1 MTCDICLSYSSPS
14 RSSYYSQESNLSIV
28 YYGDTLPP
36 PPFLFFGAEHLQP
49 MLSACLGSGRTFCIY
64 SRPFPTQHL
73 CTAEFREILYK
84 IYIVLI
90 FFLEIVLLK
99 IVQSACLYSDCSY
112 FLTFLM
118 PTFLEVGI
126 VLCLRGVHVSS
137 FHSAYEL
144 VNASSCAR

>member
-1 MTCDICLSYSSPS
+1 MTFVYLIVHLHEAVTAVKKVICLLYIMTTPCP
-14 RSSYYSQESNLSIV
+14 LH
-28 YYGDTLPP
+28 
-36 PPFLFFGAEHLQP
+36 LFFSLEQSTYSLCSQP
-49 MLSACLGSGRTFCIY
+49 AWALVVLSAFTLILFQ
-64 SRPFPTQHL
+64 TQHL

-112 FLTFLM
+112 FLTSLM

-137 FHSAYEL
+137 FRSAYEL
-144 VNASSCAR
+144 VNASTCAR